1 MATIKPF
8 MAVRPAKGM
17 EKQVAS
23 LPYDVISSEEAKC
36 EAENNP
42 YSFLHV
48 GKAEIDT
55 VDTACNAVYMKAC
68 ENLKNMIDS
77 GVMIKEG
84 KPCLYVY
91 RLVRNSHVQTG
102 ITACTSIDEYLNG
115 TIKKHELT
123 RIEKENERLKYI
135 EYCNAQTGPIYLTYS
150 PNENIKAIT
159 EKITKTNPLYDFTSF
174 GNVRHMV
181 WRIEDDKTINEL
193 VENFKSVKNLYIA
206 DGHHRNAAAAKYA
219 IERRKSGGCSN
230 DEYDYCMSVLFPS
243 DELEVLEYN
252 RLVKDLNGLDI
263 DSFFQQLSE
272 KFYICP
278 LNNDR
283 PFHPLMPHQFGMF
296 LDGKWYMVTAAEETV
311 PNDTIGSL
319 DVSIL
324 QNYVLNPILGIKNPR
339 DDSRIS
345 FMGGIRSLDEL
356 EKRALTENYR
366 LAFSLYP
373 PEVKDIL
380 EIADEGKTVPPKST
394 WFEPKLMSGLF
405 VHEV

>member
-1 MATIKPF
+1 MAAIRPF
-8 MAVRPAKGM
+8 MAVRPKKGM

-23 LPYDVISSEEAKC
+23 LPYDVISSEEAKH

-55 VDTACNAVYMKAC
+55 DDTSGDLVYVKAC
-68 ENLKNMIDS
+68 ENLKNMIDK
-77 GVMIKEG
+77 GVMIKEC

-91 RLVRNSHVQTG
+91 RLIRNGHVQTG
-102 ITACTSIDEYLNG
+102 ITACTAIDEYLNG
-115 TIKKHELT
+115 IIKKHELT
-123 RIEKENERLKYI
+123 RTEKENERLKYI

-150 PNENIKAIT
+150 PNKNIKAIT
-159 EKITKTNPLYDFTSF
+159 KEVTQTNPLYDFTSF
-174 GNVRHMV
+174 GNVRNIV
-181 WRIEDDKTINEL
+181 WRIDNDKTINKL
-193 VENFKSVKNLYIA
+193 VENFKSVENLYIA

-219 IERRKSGGCSN
+219 VERRKCGSCSN
-230 DEYDYCMSVLFPS
+230 DEFNYCMSVLFPS

-263 DSFFQQLSE
+263 DSFIQQLSE

-278 LNNDR
+278 LNNDS

-324 QNYVLNPILGIKNPR
+324 QNYILNPILGIKDPR
-339 DDSRIS
+339 NDSRIS
-345 FMGGIRSLDEL
+345 FMGGARGLEEL

-373 PEVKDIL
+373 PEIKDIL

-394 WFEPKLMSGLF
+394 WFEPKLLSGLF